1 MILLTCL
8 LCSIQFILLMIG
20 VSSTISYNGRVIQPI
35 HVIYFSVVF
44 AVLTLLS
51 LNYVDLE
58 YTIYLGI
65 LYLIIYSIYF
75 LIKILSLITE

>member
-8 LCSIQFILLMIG
+8 LCSIQFILLIG
-20 VSSTISYNGRVIQPI
+20 STTFTVSLNGKSLQDI
-35 HVIYFSVVF
+35 VIYLSVVF
-44 AVLTLLS
+44 AGLTLLS
-51 LNYVDLE
+51 LSYTSLE
-58 YTIYLGI
+58 YTIYLSV

>member
-8 LCSIQFILLMIG
+8 LCSIQFILLIG
-20 VSSTISYNGRVIQPI
+20 STTFTVSLNGRSLHGI
-35 HVIYFSVVF
+35 VIYLSVVF

-51 LNYVDLE
+51 LSYVNLE

-75 LIKILSLITE
+75 LIKILGLITE

>member
-8 LCSIQFILLMIG
+8 LCSIQFILLIG
-20 VSSTISYNGRVIQPI
+20 SIKIAYSINDKELKDFS
-35 HVIYFSVVF
+35 IYLSVVF

-51 LNYVDLE
+51 LSYVNLE

>member
-8 LCSIQFILLMIG
+8 LCSIQFILLIG
-20 VSSTISYNGRVIQPI
+20 STTFTVSLNGKSLQDI
-35 HVIYFSVVF
+35 VIYLSVVF

-51 LNYVDLE
+51 LSYVNLE

-65 LYLIIYSIYF
+65 LYLIIYVVYF

>member
-8 LCSIQFILLMIG
+8 LCSIQFMILMLGITAN
-20 VSSTISYNGRVIQPI
+20 VSFNDRYINS
-35 HVIYFSVVF
+35 IYFVYLSMVF
-44 AVLTLLS
+44 GVLTLLS
-51 LNYVDLE
+51 LSYINLE

-65 LYLIIYSIYF
+65 LYLIIYVVYF

>member
-8 LCSIQFILLMIG
+8 LCSIQFILLIG
-20 VSSTISYNGRVIQPI
+20 SIKIAYSINDGSKQDIS
-35 HVIYFSVVF
+35 IYLSVVF
-44 AVLTLLS
+44 GVLTLLS
-51 LNYVDLE
+51 LSYVNLE

-75 LIKILSLITE
+75 LIKILGLITE

>member
-8 LCSIQFILLMIG
+8 LCSIQFILLIG
-20 VSSTISYNGRVIQPI
+20 STTFTVSLNGRSLHGI
-35 HVIYFSVVF
+35 VIYLSVVF

-51 LNYVDLE
+51 LSYISAELS
-58 YTIYLGI
+58 IYLGI

-75 LIKILSLITE
+75 LIKILGLITE

>member
-8 LCSIQFILLMIG
+8 LCSIQFILLIG
-20 VSSTISYNGRVIQPI
+20 SIKITYSINGRELKDFS
-35 HVIYFSVVF
+35 IYLSVVF

-51 LNYVDLE
+51 LSYVNLE
-58 YTIYLGI
+58 YTIYLGV

-75 LIKILSLITE
+75 LIKILGLITE

>member
-8 LCSIQFILLMIG
+8 LCSIQFMILMLGITAN
-20 VSSTISYNGRVIQPI
+20 VSFNGRYINS
-35 HVIYFSVVF
+35 IYFVYLSMVF
-44 AVLTLLS
+44 GVLTLLS
-51 LNYVDLE
+51 LSYVNLE
-58 YTIYLGI
+58 YTIYLGV

>member
-8 LCSIQFILLMIG
+8 LCSIQFILLIG
-20 VSSTISYNGRVIQPI
+20 STSFTVSLNGKSLHGV
-35 HVIYFSVVF
+35 VVYLSVVF

-51 LNYVDLE
+51 LSYVNLE

-65 LYLIIYSIYF
+65 LYLIIYVVYF
-75 LIKILSLITE
+75 LIKMLSLITE

>member
-8 LCSIQFILLMIG
+8 LFSIQFILLLIG
-20 VSSTISYNGRVIQPI
+20 VSSTISYNGRVIQST
-35 HVIYFSVVF
+35 HVLYFSVVF

-51 LNYVDLE
+51 LSYVNLE

>member
-8 LCSIQFILLMIG
+8 LCSIQFTLLIG
-20 VSSTISYNGRVIQPI
+20 SIKITCSINNKELKDFG
-35 HVIYFSVVF
+35 IYLSVVF

-51 LNYVDLE
+51 LSYVNLE

>member
-8 LCSIQFILLMIG
+8 LCSIQFILLIG
-20 VSSTISYNGRVIQPI
+20 SIKITCSINDKELKDFS
-35 HVIYFSVVF
+35 IYLSVVF

-51 LNYVDLE
+51 LSYVNLE

>member
-8 LCSIQFILLMIG
+8 LCSIQFILLIG
-20 VSSTISYNGRVIQPI
+20 AIKITCSINDKELKDFS
-35 HVIYFSVVF
+35 IYLSVVF
-44 AVLTLLS
+44 GVLTLLS
-51 LNYVDLE
+51 LSYVNLE

-75 LIKILSLITE
+75 LIKILGLITE